1 MSEATACD
9 GKSAFKTRQI
19 AERVARAMNAPR
31 RAQNRR
37 QTGHAPARVYRC
49 PYCGEYHITG
59 AKTRKIEVKEDQA

>member
-1 MSEATACD
+1 MNSRVTACE
-9 GKSAFKTRQI
+9 GKSAFKSRQT

-49 PYCGEYHITG
+49 PYCDEYHITG
-59 AKTRKIEVKEDQA
+59 RKSVKIEVKEG